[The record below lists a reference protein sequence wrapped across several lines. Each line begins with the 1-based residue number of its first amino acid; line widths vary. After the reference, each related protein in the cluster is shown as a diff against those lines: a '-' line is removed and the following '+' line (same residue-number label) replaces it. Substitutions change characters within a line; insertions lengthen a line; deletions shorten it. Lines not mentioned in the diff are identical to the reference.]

1 MPKTHKIV
9 LAFAIICYVLIIA
22 WRACEVI
29 DMQRNQIRELTVM
42 NEKLMNSNEVI
53 AGKLNDFI
61 QESE

>member
-1 MPKTHKIV
+1 MRKVHKVV
-9 LAFAIICYVLIIA
+9 LAIAIICYLIIIS

-29 DMQRNQIRELTVM
+29 DMQRDQIRELTVM

-53 AGKLNDFI
+53 AGKLNEFI